1 MKLHTTECSSTHLQ
15 QTLFCVMTK
24 SFSLAPCTAT
34 VSSTR
39 KLFCDHFTD
48 GALLQHNTGKYSN
61 MMNATFWS
69 KKCTAALTGSCFGT
83 TSRTV
88 FSCSMIEESTVTQNE
103 CSSLVQ
109 EMQGYT
115 HWNLFCCNKTQ
126 EGTVTHNECNSL
138 VQEMQGYTHWNL
150 FCCNKTQEGTVT
162 HNECNSLVQEMQGYT
177 HWRLFCD
184 HFIAA
189 ALHKELQ

>member
-1 MKLHTTECSSTHLQ
+1 MLLVQGRECTFWMWKLFAVFYKLKHTSKKVKLHTTECSSTHLQ

-39 KLFCDHFTD
+39 KLFWDHFTD
-48 GALLQHNTGKYSN
+48 GALLQHDTGKYSN

-83 TSRTV
+83 TSLTV
-88 FSCSMIEESTVTQNE
+88 LCCSMIQEITVTHNE

-115 HWNLFCCNKTQ
+115 HWNP
-126 EGTVTHNECNSL
+126 
-138 VQEMQGYTHWNL
+138 

-184 HFIAA
+184 RFIAA
-189 ALHKELQ
+189 ALHKKLQ

>member
-1 MKLHTTECSSTHLQ
+1 MLLVQGRECTFWMWKLFAVFYKLKHTSKKCFKKVKLHTTECSSTHLQ

-39 KLFCDHFTD
+39 KLFWDHFTD
-48 GALLQHNTGKYSN
+48 GALLQHDTGKCSN

-83 TSRTV
+83 TSLMV
-88 FSCSMIEESTVTQNE
+88 LCCSMI
-103 CSSLVQ
+103 Q
-109 EMQGYT
+109 EI
-115 HWNLFCCNKTQ
+115 
-126 EGTVTHNECNSL
+126 TVTHNECS
-138 VQEMQGYTHWNL
+138 
-150 FCCNKTQEGTVT
+150 
-162 HNECNSLVQEMQGYT
+162 SLVQEMQGYT

-184 HFIAA
+184 RFIAA
-189 ALHKELQ
+189 ALHKKLQ